1 MLEPAQGLPDRH
13 AGAALVLFSA
23 LLFASSGLFAKAV
36 PVDVWTVIFWRALF
50 ASLFLAAFLRLTEGG
65 GLAVWRLDRVGV
77 VVAIISTVASAFFI
91 AAFKYTTVA
100 NVTLIY
106 ASAPFVAAMIAWFWI
121 GETPGRSSLIAAS
134 VALGGVAVTMGGLWG
149 SPALGDLFALG
160 MTVLMSLVVVIYRV
174 FPKTPTIGP
183 MMVSS
188 LLSLPFAWAAADPF
202 EVTAP
207 QLLILAAFGLCFSAA
222 SVALLAGAKRLRS
235 AETALLSICETPL
248 APILA
253 WLVLSELPAPHALL
267 GGAMILAAVLWHL
280 VRDNRNG

>member
-1 MLEPAQGLPDRH
+1 MLERAQTLPDRTV
-13 AGAALVLFSA
+13 GAALVLFSA

-36 PVDVWTVIFWRALF
+36 PVDAWTVIFWRALF
-50 ASLFLAAFLRLTEGG
+50 AAVFLAVFLRLVEGPG
-65 GLAVWRLDRVGV
+65 SAVWRLDRVGL
-77 VVAIISTVASAFFI
+77 VVALISTVASAAFI

-121 GETPGRSSLIAAS
+121 GETPGRSSLIAAA
-134 VALGGVAVTMGGLWG
+134 VALAGVAITMGGLWG
-149 SPALGDLFALG
+149 NPALGDFFALA
-160 MTVLMSLVVVIYRV
+160 MTVLMSLIVVIYRV
-174 FPKTPTIGP
+174 FPKTSTIGP

-188 LLSLPFAWAAADPF
+188 LLSLPFAWAVADPF
-202 EVTAP
+202 AVTVP
-207 QLLILAAFGLCFSAA
+207 QLLVLAAFGLCFSAA

-253 WLVLSELPAPHALL
+253 WLVLAELPARHAFL

-280 VRDNRNG
+280 SRARRDP